1 VRGPK
6 DLGDAQLEP
15 ANINLLEA
23 CVIGLVA
30 AIGAVAVKEGVG
42 LFRHIAAAFKWS
54 LSRSLLISAL
64 WTDRRRGGR
73 RFSAVCSARSSR

>member
-1 VRGPK
+1 MDQPSAGPK

-42 LFRHIAAAFKWS
+42 LLCTLRLHLNGVYPGAYLFP
-54 LSRSLLISAL
+54 LC
-64 WTDRRRGGR
+64 GR
-73 RFSAVCSARSSR
+73 I